1 MSVNKVIL
9 VGNVGREPEVRSMGN
24 GNEVASF
31 SIATSDSWRDKQTGE
46 KREKTEWHNIVVYS
60 QGLVNVI
67 KNYIH
72 KGSKL
77 YIEGSLQT
85 RKWADNSGVER
96 RTTEVIIQGYNG
108 TIQMLDGRSSSN
120 AGGNYSNTSSN
131 YSNNSNQS
139 SNNAGGFNAGNFGG
153 QSNTS
158 DSNMNSNAGVNP
170 SLEEELDDEIP
181 F

>member
-31 SIATSDSWRDKQTGE
+31 SIATSESWRDKQTGE
-46 KREKTEWHNIVVYS
+46 KKERTEWHNIVVYS

-77 YIEGSLQT
+77 YIEGALQT

-96 RTTEVIIQGYNG
+96 RTTEIVIQGYNG
-108 TIQMLDGRSSSN
+108 TIQMLDSRGGSN
-120 AGGNYSNTSSN
+120 GGNYSNAGG
-131 YSNNSNQS
+131 YNNNNQN
-139 SNNAGGFNAGNFGG
+139 NNAGGFNAGNFGG
-153 QSNTS
+153 QTPAADNS
-158 DSNMNSNAGVNP
+158 MNANAGVNP